1 MSFTTQTNKWSP
13 RVIIIFQL
21 TVWTAVGIIL
31 LRKGAKSLRDIQD
44 SLRNDT
50 ADTQISV
57 HIYTHMHMHILEKK
71 KSESTKASGTLFSQ
85 ETIARRSEKEL
96 IEESSITENRDR
108 IAEIATQRNDVAT
121 ALNNSEALR
130 RNKIWLSLKPYASY
144 RADSIAIKKRT
155 TSIDRKQDLRGVRA
169 IQTLWIRASNENKD
183 EQVENKTG
191 AVVHNVA
198 QSIQSD
204 DTTNLYDTEENAS
217 LQSTEPDSTN
227 LTSQTGNDKIGR
239 KVQRAPVN
247 RIGVAVAITMLA
259 IGVVMLL
266 LGPLIVILRAYSDR
280 RRSTQ
285 IFLKSRCHS
294 DRPPTYE
301 EVVLMD
307 QAPRYSTLQL
317 DTITESS
324 PSL

>member
-50 ADTQISV
+50 ADT
-57 HIYTHMHMHILEKK
+57 
-71 KSESTKASGTLFSQ
+71 Q